1 MKRYYNETS
10 GEWYY
15 EGQSMTR
22 SIGSSL
28 FSGVPTAEQL
38 VAWGFEEWV
47 EPEPLEPT
55 EEELLEKAKI
65 EKIQE
70 IEEYDSSGNVNSF
83 MLGEV
88 NMWLTVEERQQIATQ
103 ITANETIGRNTMTRW
118 FGGQSFTFP
127 IETWKSMLIALEV
140 YAGDALNVTEE
151 HKAIVNSLLTIQD
164 IEDFDITEGYPTKLN
179 FDNI

>member
-1 MKRYYNETS
+1 MKRYYNDTTK
-10 GEWYY
+10 EWYI
-15 EGQSMTR
+15 EGRTMTH
-22 SIGSSL
+22 STKDSL
-28 FSGVPTAEQL
+28 FSGVPTIEQL
-38 VAWGFEEWV
+38 TEWGYEEWV

-83 MLGEV
+83 ILGEV

>member
-1 MKRYYNETS
+1 MKKYYNITTNK
-10 GEWYY
+10 WYY
-15 EGQSMTR
+15 EGQSITYN
-22 SIGSSL
+22 IENGV
-28 FSGVPTAEQL
+28 FSGVPTEEQL
-38 VAWGFEEWV
+38 TEWGFEEQV
-47 EPEPLEPT
+47 ELVPPELT

-70 IEEYDSSGNVNSF
+70 IEQYDSSEDVNSF
-83 MLGEV
+83 ILGKV
-88 NMWLTVEERQQIATQ
+88 SMWLTVEERQQIATQ
-103 ITANETIGRNTMTRW
+103 ITANETIGRDTMTRW

-151 HKAIVNSLLTIQD
+151 HKAVVNSLLTIQD